1 LPGYNPSNSA
11 DMRALNVSLIQLVA
25 NPDTYNGKK
34 VRVTGFLRL
43 EEEGNALY
51 LHREDY
57 EMRLMKNGVWID
69 SPRDMTKAQ
78 ADAVNNHYAICEGVF
93 RSKWKGYGG
102 MFSGEINH
110 ITRLEQ
116 WRSRQGR

>member
-1 LPGYNPSNSA
+1 
-11 DMRALNVSLIQLVA
+11 MRALDVSLIQLIA

-57 EMRLMKNGVWID
+57 EMGLMKNGVWID
-69 SPRDMTKAQ
+69 SPRGMTKAQ
-78 ADAVNNHYAICEGVF
+78 ADVVNNHYAICEGIF
-93 RSKWKGYGG
+93 RAKWKGYGG
-102 MFSGEINH
+102 LFSGEINR

-116 WRSRQGR
+116 WPPWQRSRHSALP